1 MYYLINT
8 LLNCNFNPDIY
19 IIILEKYRKIINDI
33 LQNLFSGDPFK
44 ISNGMVKI
52 EDTPGW
58 GIEINPDWLDKSE
71 YKKTEI

>member
-1 MYYLINT
+1 MATKKTGGSTKNGR
-8 LLNCNFNPDIY
+8 DS
-19 IIILEKYRKIINDI
+19 
-33 LQNLFSGDPFK
+33 SGK
-44 ISNGMVKI
+44 RLGIKNISNGMVKI

>member
-1 MYYLINT
+1 
-8 LLNCNFNPDIY
+8 
-19 IIILEKYRKIINDI
+19 
-33 LQNLFSGDPFK
+33 
-44 ISNGMVKI
+44 MVKI

>member
-1 MYYLINT
+1 MHFLKAINNAGPYLEFSIEGKDYY
-8 LLNCNFNPDIY
+8 PWQQ
-19 IIILEKYRKIINDI
+19 K
-33 LQNLFSGDPFK
+33 LFLGDPFN

-58 GIEINPDWLDKSE
+58 GIEINPDWLEKSE